1 MTSSL
6 ARLTEL
12 RTRGWKILTEAE
24 LESASPV
31 WTRALVA
38 AAKPFSEVQAGRF
51 ETIGAISDGERIFA
65 QKYQRKADKVVT
77 NEDRRRAIYFHA
89 VRLHRLDRLLRDIE
103 RGTVTTP
110 PAEGEPAK
118 AAAPKTARPKGK
130 PGQRPKDPP
139 ERIAAVQAIIDEQ
152 KHQGRERNV
161 EGAIKKALDAEGLND
176 DEDPNAYA
184 NAFERLRKRKDWR

>member
-38 AAKPFSEVQAGRF
+38 TAKPFSEVQAGRF
-51 ETIGAISDGERIFA
+51 ETIGAISDNEDAFA
-65 QKYQRKADKVVT
+65 QRYLKKANKVPD
-77 NEDRRRAIYFHA
+77 EGRRRAIYQHA
-89 VRLHRLDRLLRDIE
+89 VRLRRLDELLRDIE
-103 RGTVTTP
+103 RGTVATP
-110 PAEGEPAK
+110 PAEDEPAK
-118 AAAPKTARPKGK
+118 AVAPKTARPRGK

-139 ERIAAVQAIIDEQ
+139 ERKAAVQAIIDEQ
-152 KHQGRERNV
+152 KRQGRERNV
-161 EGAIKKALDAEGLND
+161 EGAIKEALDAEGLND

-184 NAFERLRKRKDWR
+184 NVFERLRKRKDWR